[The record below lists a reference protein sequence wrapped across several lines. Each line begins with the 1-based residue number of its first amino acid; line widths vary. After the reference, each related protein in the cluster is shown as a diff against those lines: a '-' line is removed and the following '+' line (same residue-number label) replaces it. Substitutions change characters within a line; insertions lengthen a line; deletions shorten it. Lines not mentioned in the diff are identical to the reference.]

1 MMVTRGDGGTWG
13 QGDMVTLGNGDR
25 DKGVMVARVAVVTLG
40 HRGGDSGN
48 DGGTLGDGRGPMV
61 TLGTW

>member
-25 DKGVMVARVAVVTLG
+25 DKG
-40 HRGGDSGN
+40 D
-48 DGGTLGDGRGPMV
+48 DGGMGSRGD
-61 TLGTW
+61 TWAQRWGQWE